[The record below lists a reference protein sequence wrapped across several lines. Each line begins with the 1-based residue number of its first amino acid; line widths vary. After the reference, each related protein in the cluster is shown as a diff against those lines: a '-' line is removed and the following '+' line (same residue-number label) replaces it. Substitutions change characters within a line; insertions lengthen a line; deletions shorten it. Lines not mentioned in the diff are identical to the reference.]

1 MFSKVDSAPSPLK
14 KKLKTIDM
22 DDAFSRPF
30 DHLTEE
36 IIFVILDHLHD
47 DPFSRKSFSLVCKS
61 FYSAESHHR
70 KSLRP
75 LRSDLIRSIARRY
88 PSISKLD
95 LSLCLHVEDS
105 FLNAISS
112 AWKTTLFSIDLSRSR
127 SFSNAGLSNLVTN
140 CAGLVEINL
149 SNGVALTDSALKVIA
164 EAKNLEKLWLARC
177 RSITDMGIGCV
188 AVGCRKLKVLC
199 LKWCVHITDMG
210 VGLIAT
216 KCKELRSLDLS
227 FLPITEKCLQ
237 PILQLQHLEELVLEE
252 CHGIDDEG
260 LAAFER
266 YCKRNS
272 LKLLNLTRCQSIS
285 HSGLSSLIN
294 GSEDLQQL
302 ILSYGSS
309 ITTDMA
315 KCLHNFSGL
324 QSLKLDCCSLTTSGV
339 RAIANWRA
347 SLKELSLSKCAG
359 VTDECVSTLVQKH
372 NQLRK
377 LDITCCRKITYAS
390 INSITS
396 SCSSLVSL
404 KMESCS
410 LVPREA
416 YVLIGKHCPYLE
428 ELDVTDNEIDNEG
441 LKSVSKCSRLSVLK
455 LGICLNINDDGLSH
469 IANGCPKIKELD
481 LYRST
486 GITDRGIAATAEGCP
501 VLEMINIA
509 YNNKITDSSL
519 KSLSKCLRLK
529 ALEIRGCCSISSI
542 GLAAVAMGCKQ
553 LTVLDIKK
561 CVNVDDDGML
571 PLAQFSHNL
580 KQINL
585 SYCSVTDVGLLSL
598 ASINCLRNMTI
609 LHLAGLTPD
618 GLTAALL
625 VCGGLRKVKLHLSFK
640 SLLPPSFRKYLE
652 TRGCVLYWRDKA
664 FQVDQDDKDWNLHS
678 GKSLGCST

>member
-1 MFSKVDSAPSPLK
+1 MFSNFESTPSLK
-14 KKLKTIDM
+14 KKLKTTEM
-22 DDAFSRPF
+22 NNPFSGPF

-36 IIFVILDHLHD
+36 IIFAILDHLHD

-61 FYSAESHHR
+61 FYAAESLHR

-75 LRSDLIRSIARRY
+75 LRSDLIRTISPRY

-95 LSLCLHVEDS
+95 LSLCSHVEDS
-105 FLNAISS
+105 FLISVSS
-112 AWKTTLFSIDLSRSR
+112 AWKTTLRSIDLSRSR
-127 SFSNAGLSNLVTN
+127 SFSNVGLSNLVTN
-140 CAGLVEINL
+140 CTGLVEINL
-149 SNGVALTDSALKVIA
+149 SNGVALTDSALKVLA
-164 EAKNLEKLWLARC
+164 EAKNLEKLWLSRC
-177 RSITDMGIGCV
+177 KSITDMGIGCV
-188 AVGCRKLKVLC
+188 AVGCRKLKLLC
-199 LKWCVHITDMG
+199 LNWCLHITDLG

-227 FLPITEKCLQ
+227 FLPITEKCL
-237 PILQLQHLEELVLEE
+237 PSILQLQHLEELVLEE

-260 LAAFER
+260 LEALKR
-266 YCKRNS
+266 NCKRNS
-272 LKLLNLTRCQSIS
+272 LKILNLSRCQSIS

-294 GSEDLQQL
+294 GSEDLQKL
-302 ILSYGSS
+302 NLSYGSS

-315 KCLHNFSGL
+315 KCLHNISGL
-324 QSLKLDCCSLTTSGV
+324 QSIKLDCCSLTTSGV
-339 RAIANWRA
+339 KAIANWRA
-347 SLKELSLSKCAG
+347 SLQELSLSKCTG
-359 VTDECVSTLVQKH
+359 VTDECLSIIVQKH
-372 NQLRK
+372 KQLRK

-390 INSITS
+390 INWITS

-410 LVPREA
+410 LVPSEA
-416 YVLIGKHCPYLE
+416 YVLIGERCPYLE

-441 LKSVSKCSRLSVLK
+441 LKSISKCSRLSVLK
-455 LGICLNINDDGLSH
+455 LGICVNINDDGLLH
-469 IANGCPKIKELD
+469 IASGCPKIKELD
-481 LYRST
+481 LYRLT
-486 GITDRGIAATAEGCP
+486 GITDRGIAATAGGCP
-501 VLEMINIA
+501 ALEMINIA
-509 YNNKITDSSL
+509 YNDKITDSSL
-519 KSLSKCLRLK
+519 ISLSKCSRLK
-529 ALEIRGCCSISSI
+529 ALEIRGCCCISSV
-542 GLAAVAMGCKQ
+542 GLSAIAMGCKQ

-561 CVNVDDDGML
+561 CVNVNDDGML

-598 ASINCLRNMTI
+598 ASINCLRNVTI

-640 SLLPPSFRKYLE
+640 SLLPPSFRKYME

-664 FQVDQDDKDWNLHS
+664 FQVDRADKDWNLHS
-678 GKSLGCST
+678 GKSFGGST